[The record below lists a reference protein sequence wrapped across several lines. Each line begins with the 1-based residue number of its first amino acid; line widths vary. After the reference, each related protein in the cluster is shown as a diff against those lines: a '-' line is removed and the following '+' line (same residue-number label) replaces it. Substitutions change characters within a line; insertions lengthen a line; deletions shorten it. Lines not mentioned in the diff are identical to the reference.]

1 MVSSGYSGFLHQKTD
16 FIIIISPPWYD
27 PGCCWGF
34 NPNKTELTK
43 LSLSLGR
50 LSQFYVEF
58 ESLLGNKSEIG
69 DVTRALED
77 FSTLRNLQTQTSS
90 GNVNCPLKLGNFV
103 VNSTE
108 IQQRIRSQGI
118 GLTAK
123 EVNELLD
130 ARLNISDVSNQDA
143 ADREWEQ
150 GLYIL

>member
-1 MVSSGYSGFLHQKTD
+1 M
-16 FIIIISPPWYD
+16 
-27 PGCCWGF
+27 
-34 NPNKTELTK
+34 
-43 LSLSLGR
+43 
-50 LSQFYVEF
+50 EF